1 MKKLVLILLITSTSF
16 GQSFTKLDVLKFK
29 DLTKVEALMYKKGMR
44 NIKTTTNYWYK
55 EIFRNLN
62 SDDPYC
68 KGHKTCE
75 WYCTKVGRSI
85 DDKYP
90 IQELDYEYYSLIKTE
105 SSDFAFNYNSN
116 TSSATTFVN
125 VTYRVISSNTNCD
138 KQIKLGSSFL
148 EIEFQFNDMSDFD
161 FLKNNIMGFANYL
174 KTGKQPWKDGR
185 QIAQYEYFTSTFERS
200 NTHNYANKISF
211 HVSQDNNSGYIVIF
225 IN

>member
-1 MKKLVLILLITSTSF
+1 MKKLLLILLITSTSF

-29 DLTKVEALMYKKGMR
+29 DLTKVEALMYKKGMI

-55 EIFRNLN
+55 EIFRDLN

-148 EIEFQFNDMSDFD
+148 EIEFQFNDMNDFD

-174 KTGKQPWKDGR
+174 KTAKEPWKDGR

-211 HVSQDNNSGYIVIF
+211 HVSQDNNSGYIKIF